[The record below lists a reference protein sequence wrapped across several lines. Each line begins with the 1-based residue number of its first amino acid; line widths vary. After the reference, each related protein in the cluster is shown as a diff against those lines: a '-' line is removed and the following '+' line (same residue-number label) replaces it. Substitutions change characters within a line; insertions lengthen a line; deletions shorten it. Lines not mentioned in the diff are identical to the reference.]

1 MSKEITIFVF
11 DLSCTS
17 GELQT
22 CLSYF
27 NDVVIT
33 KILKGRKTDYVSII
47 GCYSPITAH
56 AYADEGMFKHIEVV
70 CHKEVPT
77 YKKLKEWTKKLSSVN
92 EIKPDAAD
100 CFDAFMIGAGL
111 LNETLKLKFIRNIVV
126 FTNGQVPMTSWN
138 TDLAKASAGAINSM
152 DVNVIVG
159 VPGLQEENENIVQWR
174 KKLEEFRHGHLA
186 DALSLANS
194 TNYTPP
200 LKRVRPI
207 RAAKDILQLRLGA
220 DVSQLVTSD
229 SYDPTSDICLCLE
242 VEVYPAVKIE
252 KPIAAHQYLVSDKVS
267 QIKTETSYYIRGEG
281 EENVPIVKGDWVDG
295 FKYSNFDLIAVD
307 ESLRGLA
314 TLKTD
319 TGLDIL
325 GFIHRE
331 KVPMAYF
338 TSESF
343 YVVPTSEAQGNATG
357 VAAFCKALIELD
369 SFAITRYVQKA
380 NDEVQMCVLMPVKI
394 LHKDKHIYAF
404 SMTRLPFKED
414 EKMGRFPKLST
425 FTTTSGKKIDE
436 PKDLD
441 MKMEEF
447 IRSKDLD
454 AVLGS
459 SGPATISN
467 RKVTMR
473 EPSSLPVELP
483 VQPTL
488 TPSSPAIQKY
498 NQNLKRIIAKSLSHD
513 SLPDFLQQEKF
524 VESVMSGND
533 TNLFNLGNILSVNG
547 ESKWLFDVNKKSND
561 ASHKLLDSLEI
572 EYTSKKFLDQ
582 EKQKKKWHAGPN
594 SRLGHGTYGA
604 HEGPYEEELELDQ
617 LLE

>member
-1 MSKEITIFVF
+1 MSKEITVFVF
-11 DLSCTS
+11 DL
-17 GELQT
+17 T
-22 CLSYF
+22 CDLAPGLSYF
-27 NDVVIT
+27 HDVVIA
-33 KILKGRKTDYVSII
+33 KILKARKTDFISII
-47 GCYSPITAH
+47 ACYSPITAH
-56 AYADEGMFKHIEVV
+56 AYADDGMFKHVEVV

-77 YKKLKEWTKKLSSVN
+77 YKKLQQWTKKLAPAAD
-92 EIKPDAAD
+92 IKPDAAD

-111 LNETLKLKFIRNIVV
+111 LNETLKLKFLRNIVV
-126 FTNGQVPMTSWN
+126 FTDGHALMSSWN
-138 TDLAKASAGAINSM
+138 TDLATASAGAINSL
-152 DVNVIVG
+152 DINVIVG
-159 VPGLQEENENIVQWR
+159 VPKLHQENENIAQWR
-174 KKLEEFRHGHLA
+174 KKLQEFRRGHLS
-186 DALSLANS
+186 DALVLANS

-220 DVSQLVTSD
+220 DVAQLATSD
-229 SYDPTSDICLCLE
+229 SYDPSSDTCLCLE
-242 VEVYPAVKIE
+242 VEVYPAVKTE
-252 KPIAAHQYLVSDKVS
+252 KPIAAHQYLVGASVS

-343 YVVPTSEAQGNATG
+343 YVVPTSEAQGNAIG

-369 SFAITRYVQKA
+369 SFAITRYVQKP
-380 NDEVQMCVLMPVKI
+380 NDEVQMCLLMPVKI
-394 LHKDKHIYAF
+394 LHNKKHIYAF
-404 SMTRLPFKED
+404 AMTRLPFKED
-414 EKMGRFPKLST
+414 EKMGRFPKLT
-425 FTTTSGKKIDE
+425 NFTTTSGRKIDQPE
-436 PKDLD
+436 DLD

-459 SGPATISN
+459 SDPHTISN

-498 NQNLKRIIAKSLSHD
+498 NQNLKKIIAKSLGHA
-513 SLPDFLQQEKF
+513 SLLEFLQQDKF
-524 VESVMSGND
+524 VENVMSGNE

-547 ESKWLFDVNKKSND
+547 ESKWLVDVNKKSNE
-561 ASHKLLDSLEI
+561 ASHKLVESLDI

-594 SRLGHGTYGA
+594 SRFGHGTYGA